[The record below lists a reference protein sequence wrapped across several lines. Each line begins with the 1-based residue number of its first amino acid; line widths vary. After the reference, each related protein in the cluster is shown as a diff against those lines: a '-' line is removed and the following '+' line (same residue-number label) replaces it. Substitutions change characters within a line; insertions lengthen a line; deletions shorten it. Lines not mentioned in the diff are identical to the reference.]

1 MRKVCVRGSHYKLAK
16 AQYTPPLIAKA
27 KEVVARTG
35 KLTIPDIVQ
44 MADELKLPMKTTFR
58 FLEYAGVIPTGTWE
72 RKIEWTRARTPKGVR
87 DAMRNAK

>member
-16 AQYTPPLIAKA
+16 DKYTPLLIAKA
-27 KEVVARTG
+27 KKIVARTG

-44 MADELKLPMKTTFR
+44 MADEFSLPIKTSFK